1 MALEGFEQDGIP
13 LSTCGLCSPKV
24 KAQSRSTRRGRAYVT
39 ETDAKFTERRRS
51 RRTRLN
57 LRGRYMLA
65 DGGEHPCETI
75 DVSVTGLAIS
85 AYVVADLKERV
96 VAYIDELGR
105 LEGIVARR
113 GSDWFAIDVKIP
125 QSRIDRLAQKIA
137 ALSGDAGASTSRAP
151 ELQMRSAELRTEF
164 GQSFAVRLCNATRFS
179 ARVQAN
185 FELLPGTRVTVDQR
199 PAVVAHD
206 TADGF
211 ILDFTIP

>member
-1 MALEGFEQDGIP
+1 
-13 LSTCGLCSPKV
+13 
-24 KAQSRSTRRGRAYVT
+24 VT
-39 ETDAKFTERRRS
+39 DIDAKVIERRRS

-57 LRGRYMLA
+57 LRGRYMLS

-105 LEGIVARR
+105 LEGVVARR
-113 GSDWFAIDVKIP
+113 GNGWFAIDVKIP

-137 ALSGDAGASTSRAP
+137 ALTGDAGASTSGAP
-151 ELQMRSAELRTEF
+151 ELQTRSAELRTEF
-164 GQSFAVRLCNATRFS
+164 GQTFPVRLCNPTRFS
-179 ARVQAN
+179 ARVVADFQ
-185 FELLPGTRVTVDQR
+185 LLPGTRVTVDQR
-199 PAVVAHD
+199 SAVVAHD

-211 ILDFTIP
+211 ILDFVIR